1 MTPKNKQVVV
11 VGAGL
16 VGSLMSILLAK
27 RGYKVDVYERRSD
40 MRKADIDGGR
50 SINLALST
58 RGWTALEKA
67 GIKSKIEAVGLPL
80 KQRMMHSLDGKLT
93 PQAYGKEGEAI
104 YSVSRAALNIE
115 LMNVADEYENSQFHF
130 NKRCR
135 KVDLRKSVLHFQDQ
149 VSNETEEVNT
159 PLILGTDGAFSAI
172 RSTLQRTPRFN
183 YGQHY
188 LAHGY
193 KELTIPPGPD
203 GKHIMDVESLHIWP
217 RGHFMMIA
225 LPNLDGSFTCTLF
238 LPFEGEQ
245 SFENLNSKE
254 NIQAFFNRY
263 FGDAVPLMPSLLT
276 DFNENPTSSL
286 VTIRC
291 NPWNYKD
298 NVLLMGDASHAI
310 VPFYGQGMNS
320 GFEDCTLLDNLI
332 EEKDGIWHEIIDT
345 FNDTRIKDADAIA
358 DLALRNFVEM
368 RDLVGD
374 PMFLLRKKIA
384 AHFHIKYPTDFIP
397 VYSMV
402 TFSNIPYS
410 EALAESKAQDQ
421 LFEKILAIEN
431 IEDKWDTDEV
441 DEIFRNWLAKK
452 STNSYTSN

>member
-1 MTPKNKQVVV
+1 MTSKNKQVVV

-50 SINLALST
+50 SINLALSA
-58 RGWTALEKA
+58 RGWRALEKA

-80 KQRMMHSLDGKLT
+80 KQRMMHALDGTLT

-115 LMNVADEYENSQFHF
+115 LMDVADQYDESQFHF
-130 NKRCR
+130 NQRCR
-135 KVDLRKSVLHFQDQ
+135 KIDLRKSVLHFEDQ
-149 VSNETEEVNT
+149 ISREKTTVNP
-159 PLILGTDGAFSAI
+159 PLILGTDGAFSAV

-183 YGQHY
+183 YSQHY
-188 LAHGY
+188 LPHGY
-193 KELTIPPGPD
+193 KELTIPAGPD
-203 GKHIMDVESLHIWP
+203 GKHTMDVESLHIWP

-245 SFENLNSKE
+245 SFENLNSTE
-254 NIQAFFNRY
+254 NITAFFNQY
-263 FGDAVPLMPSLLT
+263 FPDAVPLMPSLLE

-291 NPWNYKD
+291 NPWHYKD
-298 NVLLMGDASHAI
+298 SVLLMGDASHAI

-320 GFEDCTLLDNLI
+320 GFEDCTILDNLI
-332 EEKDGIWHEIIDT
+332 GEKDGDWHEIIET

-384 AHFHIKYPTDFIP
+384 AHFHKKYPKDFIP

-421 LFEKILAIEN
+421 LFEKILSIEN
-431 IEDKWDTDEV
+431 IQENWNTEEVAHIFKTWLSNKQNTTD
-441 DEIFRNWLAKK
+441 
-452 STNSYTSN
+452 

>member
-1 MTPKNKQVVV
+1 MTPKNKNVVV

-27 RGYKVDVYERRSD
+27 RGYQVDVYERRSD

-58 RGWTALEKA
+58 RGWRALEKA
-67 GIKSKIEAVGLPL
+67 GIKTKIESIGLPL
-80 KQRMMHSLDGKLT
+80 KQRMMHAIDGTLT

-104 YSVSRAALNIE
+104 YSVSRATLNIE
-115 LMNVADEYENSQFHF
+115 LMDVADQYDNSKFHF

-135 KVDLRKSVLHFQDQ
+135 SVDLRKNELHFEDQVTREKSTVSPSVL
-149 VSNETEEVNT
+149 
-159 PLILGTDGAFSAI
+159 LGTDGAFSSI
-172 RSTLQRTPRFN
+172 RSSLQRTPRFN
-183 YGQHY
+183 YSQHY
-188 LAHGY
+188 LPHGY
-193 KELTIPPGPD
+193 KELTIPAGPD
-203 GKHIMDVESLHIWP
+203 GKHQMDIESLHIWP

-245 SFENLNSKE
+245 SFENLKTESQI
-254 NIQAFFNRY
+254 NIFFNQY
-263 FGDAVPLMPSLLT
+263 FPDAVPLMPALLA
-276 DFNENPTSSL
+276 DFEENPTASL

-291 NPWNYKD
+291 NPWKYDDK
-298 NVLLMGDASHAI
+298 VLLLGDASHAI

-320 GFEDCTLLDNLI
+320 GFEDCTLLDNMI
-332 EEKDGIWHEIIDT
+332 TDKEDDWKAIIDE

-358 DLALRNFVEM
+358 DLALRNFIEM

-384 AHFHIKYPTDFIP
+384 AHFHQKYPKDFIP

-421 LFEKILAIEN
+421 LFEKILAVDKITEN
-431 IEDKWDTDEV
+431 WDTKEV
-441 DEIFRNWLAKK
+441 DDIFQNWLRNKNA
-452 STNSYTSN
+452 TV

>member
-1 MTPKNKQVVV
+1 MTPNNKQVVV

-58 RGWTALEKA
+58 RGWRALEKA
-67 GIKSKIEAVGLPL
+67 GIKSKIEAIGLPL
-80 KQRMMHSLDGKLT
+80 KQRMMHAIDGQLT
-93 PQAYGKEGEAI
+93 AQAYGKEGEAI
-104 YSVSRAALNIE
+104 YSVSRATLNIE
-115 LMNVADEYENSQFHF
+115 LMDVADQYEESQFHF

-135 KVDLRKSVLHFQDQ
+135 KLDLRKNVLHFEDQ
-149 VSNETEEVNT
+149 VSREKSEATS
-159 PLILGTDGAFSAI
+159 PLIIGADGAFSAI

-183 YGQHY
+183 YSQHY
-188 LAHGY
+188 LPHGY

-203 GKHIMDVESLHIWP
+203 GKHMMDIESLHIWP

-245 SFENLNSKE
+245 SFENLNSNE
-254 NIQAFFNRY
+254 NVAAFFNRY
-263 FGDAVPLMPSLLT
+263 FSDAVPLMPTLLE
-276 DFNENPTSSL
+276 DFEENPTSSL

-291 NPWNYKD
+291 KPWNYKD
-298 NVLLMGDASHAI
+298 SVLLMGDASHAI

-332 EEKDGIWHEIIDT
+332 EEKNGVWQDIIHAFD
-345 FNDTRIKDADAIA
+345 DTRIKDADAIA

-384 AHFHIKYPTDFIP
+384 AHFHKKYPKDFIP

-421 LFEKILAIEN
+421 LFEKILALEN
-431 IEDKWDTDEV
+431 IEENWKSSEV
-441 DEIFRNWLAKK
+441 ENIFKTWLSNKP
-452 STNSYTSN
+452 STLT